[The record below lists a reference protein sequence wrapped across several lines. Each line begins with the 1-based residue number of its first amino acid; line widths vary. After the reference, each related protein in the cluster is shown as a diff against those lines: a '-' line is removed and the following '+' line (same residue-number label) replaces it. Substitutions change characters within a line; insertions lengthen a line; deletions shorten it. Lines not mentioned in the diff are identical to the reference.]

1 MNKESE
7 NPATKANETVSQAT
21 LDGAFL
27 LAYHDARDNSNR
39 VMNREDFRKG
49 WNQCLIAFG
58 MTMQVGEKV
67 WDKYMGTAQLASKGV
82 KRK

>member
-1 MNKESE
+1 MENESQ
-7 NPATKANETVSQAT
+7 NPTDKVVNQST

-27 LAYHDARDNSNR
+27 LAYHDARGTSNK

-58 MTMQVGEKV
+58 VEFQVGEKV
-67 WDKYMGTAQLASKGV
+67 WEKYMDTVKMAKGGNS
-82 KRK
+82 